1 MTWDRWLPRIL
12 WVSSLGS
19 SLRPEHAEMYRKHE
33 TSNRTTQEMH
43 KMSNKSADTW
53 NIMKLNLFHFFKT
66 WKISSKLPS
75 TTVWCSMMQ
84 YDAVWCSEA
93 VAMTDGPSV
102 WSLWL
107 IKMILF
113 ILSSHEDF
121 SPTPLF
127 HPMFHPH
134 PPKPRRWHH
143 SWEALHETTMR
154 TTSRNHRRTLSGHP
168 AGSVKGTNWRTFFV
182 RVLVR
187 VSALDMLHTTAGR
200 PRQIQSTGWTC
211 SWATLLSHCPGLFKM
226 SATCNSYQH
235 CWVGGACE
243 RG

>member
-84 YDAVWCSEA
+84 WSCGHDWWAFRLKL
-93 VAMTDGPSV
+93 VAD
-102 WSLWL
+102 
-107 IKMILF
+107 KN
-113 ILSSHEDF
+113 DF
-121 SPTPLF
+121 V
-127 HPMFHPH
+127 HPGITWRLQPH
-134 PPKPRRWHH
+134 PPVSSYVSSSSPQAAALASLLRSTPWDYYENHQQKP
-143 SWEALHETTMR
+143 
-154 TTSRNHRRTLSGHP
+154 
-168 AGSVKGTNWRTFFV
+168 
-182 RVLVR
+182 
-187 VSALDMLHTTAGR
+187 
-200 PRQIQSTGWTC
+200 
-211 SWATLLSHCPGLFKM
+211 
-226 SATCNSYQH
+226 
-235 CWVGGACE
+235 
-243 RG
+243 

>member
-66 WKISSKLPS
+66 WKISSKLRS

-84 YDAVWCSEA
+84 WSCGHDWWAFRLKL
-93 VAMTDGPSV
+93 VADKNDFVHPGIT
-102 WSLWL
+102 WL
-107 IKMILF
+107 Q
-113 ILSSHEDF
+113 
-121 SPTPLF
+121 
-127 HPMFHPH
+127 PH
-134 PPKPRRWHH
+134 PPSHGAGITLEKH
-143 SWEALHETTMR
+143 SMRLLWEPPAETIGELFPVTQQDQYEGL
-154 TTSRNHRRTLSGHP
+154 TDEHSLVEFWSGFQP
-168 AGSVKGTNWRTFFV
+168 
-182 RVLVR
+182 
-187 VSALDMLHTTAGR
+187 MLHTTAGR

-211 SWATLLSHCPGLFKM
+211 SWATLLIHCSIPVCSRCLPLAIHIKIVGLGVLVKE
-226 SATCNSYQH
+226 
-235 CWVGGACE
+235 V
-243 RG
+243 